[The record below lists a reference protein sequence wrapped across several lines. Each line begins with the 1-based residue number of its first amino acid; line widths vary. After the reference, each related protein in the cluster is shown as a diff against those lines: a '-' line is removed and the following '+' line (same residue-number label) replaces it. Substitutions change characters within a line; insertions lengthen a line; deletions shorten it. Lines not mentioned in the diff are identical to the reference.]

1 MFSNLT
7 YLVSTVDE
15 EAEKEEVTSREDN
28 STLEESEK
36 GREEGED
43 DIQDA
48 SVAPGAWEMT
58 RGNTNK
64 VLAIDEAQS
73 TRTACT
79 G

>member
-15 EAEKEEVTSREDN
+15 EAEKEEVTSR
-28 STLEESEK
+28 EESEK